1 MEIIRELKEI
11 PNLSLALGFFDGVHL
26 GHQAVISC
34 AVDFAKEE
42 GTKSAVV
49 TFQEHPFCYFKGV
62 SPKYILTLED
72 KYKYMEEL
80 GVDYVF
86 ELDFASICHLAPSQY
101 LEDVL
106 VKYFSPK
113 AISTGFNHHFGVDKS
128 GDVKFLSDNQGRFD
142 YLYFATPP
150 QSIYGDVISS
160 TAIRRYI
167 KTGSVYMAQSML
179 GRKFSVSGSVI
190 KGKQLGAKIGYPTA
204 NIIYPL
210 DIIEPPY
217 GVYDV
222 DVELDDGHVY
232 KGLAN
237 FGVAPTVS
245 NDGICTLEV
254 HLFNFRGD
262 LYGKNIKISFN
273 KMIRPEIKFANI
285 DELKTQID
293 IDVQSL
299 SF

>member
-1 MEIIRELKEI
+1 MEIVRELREI

-26 GHQAVISC
+26 GHQAVINC
-34 AVDFAKEE
+34 AVDFARENNC
-42 GTKSAVV
+42 KSAVV
-49 TFQEHPFCYFKGV
+49 TFKEHPYCYFKGV

-86 ELDFASICHLAPSQY
+86 ELDFASICHLDPTQY

-160 TAIRRYI
+160 TAIRQFI
-167 KTGSVYMAQSML
+167 KSGSVFMADTML
-179 GRKFSVSGSVI
+179 GRKFAVSGTVI
-190 KGKQLGAKIGYPTA
+190 KGKELGATIGYPTA

-210 DIIEPPY
+210 DIVEPPH
-217 GVYDV
+217 GVYE
-222 DVELDDGHVY
+222 VEVNIGDTQTY

-237 FGVAPTVS
+237 FGVSPTVS
-245 NDGICTLEV
+245 NSGICTLETYI
-254 HLFNFRGD
+254 LNFKGN
-262 LYGKNIKISFN
+262 LYDSDIKVSFGRF
-273 KMIRPEIKFANI
+273 IRPEIKFSNL

-293 IDVQSL
+293 LDLQSL
-299 SF
+299 